1 MKLRFVMFADT
12 HTDHKGLIVPD
23 GDILIFAGDMCSYGH
38 RKEARKFIRW
48 FEDLPHAHKI
58 IIAGNHDCPFE
69 EYPDFA
75 ETYIHSAIYL
85 QDSSTTI
92 EGIKFYGSPWQPEF
106 MEWSFNL
113 PRGKALKE
121 KWDMIP
127 NATDVLITHGPPAD
141 TLDSVRGDNI
151 PLGCV
156 DLKHALERVRPDLHV
171 FGHIHSAYG
180 IRRRWNTTYVNC
192 SLVGDH
198 NTIREN
204 HPVVFDY
211 FKT

>member
-1 MKLRFVMFADT
+1 MTIRLVCIGDT
-12 HTDHKGLIVPD
+12 HSLHWHMTVPE
-23 GDILIFAGDMCSYGH
+23 GDILIHAGDLTNVGD
-38 RKEARKFIRW
+38 IRDVYD
-48 FEDLPHAHKI
+48 FNDFLGELPHPYKI
-58 IIAGNHDCPFE
+58 VIAGNHDFCFE
-69 EYPDFA
+69 SDSQRCRKILTNA
-75 ETYIHSAIYL
+75 VYL
-85 QDSSTTI
+85 QDEAVTLH
-92 EGIKFYGSPWQPEF
+92 GITFYGSPWQPEF
-106 MEWSFNL
+106 QEWSFNL

-127 NATDVLITHGPPAD
+127 NDTDVLITHGPPAD
-141 TLDSVRGDNI
+141 TLDSVRGDNL

-156 DLKHALERVRPDLHV
+156 DLKEAVERVRPSLHV